1 MTEALKNIIKN
12 IPEKPGCY
20 QYFDDKG
27 TIIYVGKAKNLK
39 KRVSSYFTKSHDDSP
54 KTRVLVS
61 KIHDIKYI
69 VVDTEEDTFL
79 LENNLIK
86 QFRPRY
92 NVLLKDDKSYPSIVI
107 RNENFPRIH
116 QTRKIIRDGSLYF
129 GPYTSV
135 FAIKTMM
142 EIIHKLYPI
151 RTCKL
156 NLAPEA
162 IAKGKYK
169 VCLEYHIKR
178 CKGACEGLQ
187 SEEEYNQNIARIKE
201 ILKGNIAEVS
211 KEILQEME
219 KKASELKFEEAHLLK
234 EKYLQI
240 DAFRT
245 KSTVVSQITYNIDVF
260 SYDEDENSAYIN
272 YMHVVNGAINQA
284 FTFQYKK
291 VLNEEKEYMLGMGIV
306 EMRSRF
312 GSNSKEIIVPFIP
325 DLSLN
330 NVIFSIPQRGD
341 KRKLLELSEQNVKQY
356 KLDQLKKAESLNP
369 DQRSMRLMK
378 ELQTSLGMPQTPMHI
393 ECFDNSNLQGTSP
406 VAACVV
412 FRKGKPSKK
421 EYRKYHIKSVVG
433 ADDYASMQE
442 VVFRRY
448 KRMQEEGSPLP
459 DLIFTDGG
467 KGQMEVVRRVIEEQ
481 LGLQIPIAG
490 LAKDARHRTS
500 EVWFGF
506 PPQAIGIKQGTP
518 IFHFL
523 EHVQSE
529 VHRFA
534 ITFHKQVRSKAQT
547 RSQLDNIPGIGEATR
562 HKLMQHFKSI
572 KRLKSAEKQEVEDI
586 VGKHKA
592 QIIWEYFQKEGE
604 N

>member
-448 KRMQEEGSPLP
+448 KRMQEEGSLLP
-459 DLIFTDGG
+459 DLILTDGG

-490 LAKDARHRTS
+490 LAKDTRHRTS

>member
-459 DLIFTDGG
+459 DLILTDGG

-572 KRLKSAEKQEVEDI
+572 KRLKSADKQEVEDI